1 MFGKLIKIFVCN
13 VMKQF
18 WEKPLSE
25 KWQLAKVKYTSW
37 VKKYKDFLLSNTI
50 ASPFF
55 LPDSGV
61 GLLGKQVFWS
71 IKHIFHRKEQNK
83 KRDGF
88 IDYEVK
94 MMSFP
99 IILCTFSLFKVGRFY
114 WKLIQ
119 GIRNFRF
126 SSTKNLFWFYQG
138 FLGIV

>member
-1 MFGKLIKIFVCN
+1 MPSFQLQITLFSWDIKVTINSPTAITKNYNISKITYF
-13 VMKQF
+13 Q
-18 WEKPLSE
+18 PTE
-25 KWQLAKVKYTSW
+25 KWQLVKVKYTSW
-37 VKKYKDFLLSNTI
+37 VKRYKDFLLSNTI

-71 IKHIFHRKEQNK
+71 IKPIFHRKEQNK

-99 IILCTFSLFKVGRFY
+99 IIPCTFSPFKVGRFY
-114 WKLIQ
+114 WKLI
-119 GIRNFRF
+119 
-126 SSTKNLFWFYQG
+126 
-138 FLGIV
+138 